1 MNLNQTEF
9 ARILGVTRQAVSKA
23 VKDGFLIVVDGKVDT
38 DHGVNVVWCT
48 NSPTKASAWE
58 KWSKRQAKLSK
69 SNDVSAVKLPV
80 VAKKAGVKEK
90 ISAKKAVKDTENGD
104 KSVAIAPAVPEEH
117 LTPAQVSESKQKI
130 ELKIAKE
137 KLVKALI
144 ENASLRNKLVDRDV
158 IEAVE
163 ERMWNFIITGLKNVG
178 NVLVMDLEKKILAN
192 GCAQND
198 DYFFVE
204 NSLMEVVENAKK
216 QKISDLKNRI
226 S

>member
-1 MNLNQTEF
+1 MNLIQTEF

-58 KWSKRQAKLSK
+58 KWNKRQSKLSK
-69 SNDVSAVKLPV
+69 SEVLPVKLPV
-80 VAKKAGVKEK
+80 VTKKAVVKEK
-90 ISAKKAVKDTENGD
+90 KTGKTVDTTESKETKKDVF
-104 KSVAIAPAVPEEH
+104 VPVVHEDH
-117 LTPAQVSESKQKI
+117 LTPAQVSEYKQKVD
-130 ELKIAKE
+130 LKHSKE
-137 KLVKALI
+137 KLIKALI
-144 ENASLRNKLVDRDV
+144 ENAMLRNKLVDRDV

-163 ERMWNFIITGLKNVG
+163 ERMWNIIITGLKNAG
-178 NVLVMDLEKKILAN
+178 NVIVMDLEKKILAN
-192 GCAQND
+192 GGAQNE

-204 NSLMEVVENAKK
+204 NSLMEVVENAKN
-216 QKISDLKNRI
+216 QKVSDLKKRI